1 MFETPARNAL
11 SSVPQQARLLIGNR
25 RAHCAQ
31 PGHPT
36 EQRSGTSA
44 TSGIESAFPS
54 RRNGSRLTRKHPEE
68 KRRLNRRSRSLPS
81 SCTKSNSRQP
91 ARFLL
96 FALSARNG
104 LAFSSLPSA
113 RTRLGFSLPRPLP
126 PRPGVLLARRPT
138 QTKEAEH
145 PWSSCL

>member
-11 SSVPQQARLLIGNR
+11 SSVPQQARLLTGNR

-36 EQRSGTSA
+36 EQRSGTTA
-44 TSGIESAFPS
+44 TSGIESALPS

-68 KRRLNRRSRSLPS
+68 KGGCTDGVDPFHRF
-81 SCTKSNSRQP
+81 CTKSNSRQP

-96 FALSARNG
+96 FALSARN
-104 LAFSSLPSA
+104 
-113 RTRLGFSLPRPLP
+113 RL
-126 PRPGVLLARRPT
+126 
-138 QTKEAEH
+138 
-145 PWSSCL
+145 